1 MKKRAHDAASVQRA
15 LALQT
20 RRSLLKRAALAGGAA
35 ALFPWLDALR
45 PRRARAQAATGPQP
59 KLLLF
64 YTPHGTVWNE
74 WRPSG
79 GETDFTL
86 SPILEPLIDHRER
99 IVILDGVS
107 MISGTEYYIPHTY
120 TMPLLWTGSPI
131 DDAASDFCRD
141 DHMRCFG
148 WNTGISVD
156 QHIAAQLESDLPYPT
171 IELGYA
177 CGGLHPATRMIYS
190 GPGMPKSPIDDPA
203 RAFDT
208 LFGSINPDMA
218 AAAALAARRAS
229 VLDAVRADFGAR
241 LGKLSADDR
250 MRLDAHATALRDVE
264 RSLVPTT
271 LLCDRPEAPVDINAE
286 TAIDRTSDLA
296 AAALGCG
303 LTRIV
308 SVQTRIADNDNSL
321 YPWVGLDTGGH
332 HTLSHDSGAA
342 SQTTLAQVYRWYAGR
357 FAHLLDTLAST
368 PDADGTS
375 VLDNTLV
382 IWGSELG
389 QAWDHNID
397 NVPFVLAG
405 GAAGKLAGGRYLK
418 VSAARQNRLLV
429 AACHAMGI
437 DDVATYGSLDNDEG
451 PLSGLL
457 R

>member
-1 MKKRAHDAASVQRA
+1 MKREPRDLQRA
-15 LALQT
+15 LARTT
-20 RRSLLKRAALAGGAA
+20 RRAFMKRAALAGSAA
-35 ALFPWLDALR
+35 ALFPWLDALQ
-45 PRRARAQAATGPQP
+45 PRRARAQAAGPTP

-64 YTPHGTVWNE
+64 FTPHGTVWNE

-99 IVILDGVS
+99 IVILDGIA
-107 MISGTEYYIPHTY
+107 MESGTEYYIPHTY

-131 DDAASDFCRD
+131 DDTATQFCRE
-141 DHMRCFG
+141 DHGGRCFG
-148 WNTGISVD
+148 WNTSVSVD
-156 QHIAAQLESDLPYPT
+156 QHIAAQLAGDLPYPT

-208 LFGSINPDMA
+208 LFGSVNPDMA

-229 VLDAVRADFGAR
+229 VLDAVRGDFASR
-241 LGKLSADDR
+241 LATLSAADR
-250 MRLDAHATALRDVE
+250 ERLDAHASALREVE

-271 LLCDRPEAPVDINAE
+271 LLCERPEAPADINAE
-286 TAIDRTSDLA
+286 TAIDRVSDLA

-321 YPWVGLDTGGH
+321 YPWVGLDAGGH

-342 SQTTLAQVYRWYAGR
+342 AQASLAQVYRWYSSR
-357 FAHLLDTLAST
+357 FAHLLDKLAAT
-368 PDADGTS
+368 PDVDGTS

-389 QAWDHNID
+389 QAWDHDID

-405 GAAGKLAGGRYLK
+405 GAAGKLTGGRYLK
-418 VSAARQNRLLV
+418 VSSARHNRLLV
-429 AACHAMGI
+429 TACHAMGVS
-437 DDVATYGSLDNDEG
+437 DVETFGSLDDGDG
-451 PLSGLL
+451 PLSGILS
-457 R
+457 